1 MKIKMKTIFTF
12 LMLILI
18 VFSISAQN
26 NMKNSVE
33 TAQDDLNFG
42 TPNLKQAGFWN
53 NFTFIH
59 ITNLN
64 WTIAN
69 ETDWCSGSGT
79 WGDPYIIENMIIN
92 ASGSP
97 IGCGI
102 FIENS
107 VDVYFTIRNV
117 TIFETANGI
126 KLENTNKGTID
137 NNVLSNNIESGIYM
151 VNCVNNTIS
160 RNELINNGGQGI
172 NLFSYCINNKIL
184 GNTAKNDGTNFQD
197 TGIHLEDY
205 CDNNEI
211 MENVVTDNDIN
222 GIYIEDYCEGNLIYN
237 NTVKNTV
244 TNQQDYGIRIYNNC
258 DQNNVSLN
266 VIENLNNFGIYVVT
280 SDGTSISNNKI
291 IDISIAM
298 WILIARQSEITS
310 NTISG
315 GSTAILMSAVD
326 DSKIIGNFINNT
338 GNYAIQIVLNSNDNE
353 FHDNII
359 KDNSNYGV
367 FIDDPSDSNNIF
379 YKNSFISNSIHAFDN
394 GTANFWNNTMIG
406 NYWDNY
412 TGLDA
417 NDDLIGDISHNIP
430 GAANSNDSLPIWDDG
445 DDLLPEIAINFPTN
459 GSILGL
465 PPEFVINFSDVNFDK
480 LWVSINYSNIEY
492 RFIASPGNNVVID
505 MPFSIW
511 NLLPAGH
518 FLVKIYVNDTAGNI
532 NYAEVTFIK
541 ELPPEQPTLDVILII
556 IISSIVIS
564 VIIIAGI
571 VMRRLSKK
579 DKIKKLRKLSEEQL
593 LEAQYFKDATS
604 ILTILAIHNES
615 GLCLS
620 KIAVHGGIGLDEN
633 LFTGFIS
640 AMGSFKNE
648 LAKQMGLQVQDK
660 GGDNTIVYNEFT
672 ITLMDGEYLRLGLV
686 SYSSLGDLIKEQCG
700 QVLRAYEIKHVNDL
714 KNFDGELQIFNDFEE
729 AIETGLNLNLNK
741 KCIINIKQL
750 NKYDAHESFITI
762 LNDLSSKSDGFFPAE
777 ITLTLVREMNISEQ
791 EANFMVYEAYKNQIF
806 SPIKSRRNSL

>member
-1 MKIKMKTIFTF
+1 MKINMKHIFAF
-12 LMLILI
+12 LMLFLI
-18 VFSISAQN
+18 IFSISIQN
-26 NMKNSVE
+26 NMNNYNE
-33 TAQDDLNFG
+33 PCQEDLKIRTF
-42 TPNLKQAGFWN
+42 NLKSAGYWN

-79 WGDPYIIENMIIN
+79 WDNPYLIENMIIN
-92 ASGSP
+92 ASDSP

-107 VDVYFTIRNV
+107 VNVYFTIRNV
-117 TIFETANGI
+117 TVFDTTNGI
-126 KLENTNKGTID
+126 KLENTNKGTLI
-137 NNVLSNNIESGIYM
+137 NNILSDNIESGIYA

-160 RNELINNGGQGI
+160 RNQLTNNGMYGLYLYS
-172 NLFSYCINNKIL
+172 NCLNNKII
-184 GNTAKNDGTNFQD
+184 G
-197 TGIHLEDY
+197 
-205 CDNNEI
+205 
-211 MENVVTDNDIN
+211 
-222 GIYIEDYCEGNLIYN
+222 
-237 NTVKNTV
+237 NTVKNNGASFGDAGIYIADYCDDNEIMGNIISDNDNYGINIEDFCERNSIINNTFKNIA
-244 TNQQDYGIRIYNNC
+244 TFQQDYGIRIYNNC
-258 DQNNVSLN
+258 DQNNISRNL
-266 VIENLNNFGIYVVT
+266 IEDINNFGIYLVT
-280 SDGTSISNNKI
+280 SDGTSVLNNQI
-291 IDISIAM
+291 IDISIGM

-326 DSKIIGNFINNT
+326 DCKIIGNFINNT
-338 GNYAIQIVLNSNDNE
+338 GNYAIQIILNSNDNE

-367 FIDDPSDSNNIF
+367 FIDDPSDSNNLF

-394 GTANFWNNTMIG
+394 GTANFWNNTMVG

-430 GAANSNDSLPIWDDG
+430 GTANSNDSLPIWDDG

-465 PPEFVINFSDVNFDK
+465 PPEFIINFSDVNFDS
-480 LWVSINYSNIEY
+480 LWVTINYSNIEY
-492 RFIASPGNNVVID
+492 GFIASPGNNVVID

-511 NLLPAGH
+511 NLLPEGH

-532 NYAEVTFIK
+532 NYAQVTFIK

-564 VIIIAGI
+564 AIIIAGI
-571 VMRRLSKK
+571 VMRRLPKK
-579 DKIKKLRKLSEEQL
+579 DKIKKSRKLNEDQL

-620 KIAVHGGIGLDEN
+620 KIAIHGGTGLDEN

-640 AMGSFKNE
+640 AIGSFKNE
-648 LAKQMGLQVQDK
+648 LAKQMGLQVRDE

-686 SYSSLGDLIKEQCG
+686 SYSSLGDLIKERCG

-714 KNFDGELQIFNDFEE
+714 QNFDGELQIFNDFEE
-729 AIETGLNLNLNK
+729 AIEMGLNLNLNK

-750 NKYDAHESFITI
+750 NKYDAPESFITI
-762 LNDLSSKSDGFFPAE
+762 LNDLSSRSDGFYPVE
-777 ITLTLVREMNISEQ
+777 ITSTLVREMNISDQ

-806 SPIKSRRNSL
+806 SPIKLEK

>member
-1 MKIKMKTIFTF
+1 MNNYNETVQED
-12 LMLILI
+12 LII
-18 VFSISAQN
+18 RKF
-26 NMKNSVE
+26 
-33 TAQDDLNFG
+33 
-42 TPNLKQAGFWN
+42 NLKSSGFWN

-79 WGDPYIIENMIIN
+79 WGNPYIIENMIIN

-117 TIFETANGI
+117 TIFETSNGI

-137 NNVLSNNIESGIYM
+137 DNVLSNNIESGIYM

-172 NLFSYCINNKIL
+172 YLFSNCIDNRIFR
-184 GNTAKNDGTNFQD
+184 NTAKNDGTNFQD

-237 NTVKNTV
+237 NTVKNTI
-244 TNQQDYGIRIYNNC
+244 TNQQRYGIRFDNNC

-266 VIENLNNFGIYVVT
+266 VIEDINNYGIMLVT
-280 SDGTSISNNKI
+280 SDKTTVSNNQIINTNYGMYMLIAHESEIISNT
-291 IDISIAM
+291 M
-298 WILIARQSEITS
+298 
-310 NTISG
+310 SG
-315 GSTAILMSAVD
+315 GSVAILMSACD
-326 DSKIIGNFINNT
+326 RGKIIGNFINNT
-338 GNYAIQIVLNSNDNE
+338 GSFAIRIFINCDDNE

-359 KDNSNYGV
+359 KDNNIGV
-367 FIDDPSDSNNIF
+367 QLDDPSDINNKF
-379 YKNSFISNSIHAFDN
+379 YKNSFISNGIHAYDN
-394 GTANFWNNTMIG
+394 GTTTSWNNTVIG

-430 GAANSNDSLPIWDDG
+430 GTANSNDSLPIWDDG

-465 PPEFVINFSDVNFDK
+465 PPEFIINFSDVNFDS
-480 LWVSINYSNIEY
+480 LWVTINYSNIEY
-492 RFIASPGNNVVID
+492 GFIASPGNNVVII

-511 NLLPAGH
+511 NLLPEGH
-518 FLVKIYVNDTAGNI
+518 FLVKIYVNDTAGNV
-532 NYAEVTFIK
+532 NYAQVTFIK
-541 ELPPEQPTLDVILII
+541 ELPPEQPTLDIILII
-556 IISSIVIS
+556 IISSIVLS
-564 VIIIAGI
+564 AIIIAGI
-571 VMRRLSKK
+571 VMRRLPKK
-579 DKIKKLRKLSEEQL
+579 DKIKKSRKLNEDQL

-620 KIAVHGGIGLDEN
+620 KIAIHGGTGLDEN

-640 AMGSFKNE
+640 AIGSFKNE
-648 LAKQMGLQVQDK
+648 LAKQMGLQVRDE

-741 KCIINIKQL
+741 KCSINIKQL
-750 NKYDAHESFITI
+750 NKYDAPESFITI
-762 LNDLSSKSDGFFPAE
+762 LNDLNSRSDGFYPAE
-777 ITLTLVREMNISEQ
+777 IASTLVREMNISEQ